1 MFFSGHKVKKH
12 ESHNSLKDTFSCPI
26 STYSVLVELP
36 RIGRKKA
43 RISFVHQ
50 TSDNLMDDL
59 PGTLGVFQT
68 VYRRHKG
75 LTLANVYAKNV
86 CKLMI
91 MAEVNSKVGAGN
103 DTGMKY

>member
-1 MFFSGHKVKKH
+1 MPDLNLFCSGRAAKNWKKK
-12 ESHNSLKDTFSCPI
+12 SQN
-26 STYSVLVELP
+26 
-36 RIGRKKA
+36 
-43 RISFVHQ
+43 FVR

-91 MAEVNSKVGAGN
+91 MAEVNSKVGAGKQN
-103 DTGMKY
+103 QKINIQGFMFYTRVI

>member
-1 MFFSGHKVKKH
+1 
-12 ESHNSLKDTFSCPI
+12 
-26 STYSVLVELP
+26 
-36 RIGRKKA
+36 
-43 RISFVHQ
+43 
-50 TSDNLMDDL
+50 MDDL